1 MWSGWPTKNL
11 PHYFVKF
18 CCNRHLCTY
27 EGVYPRPKTFLSNV
41 YPHQRDIHSFFKFI
55 WKQLDSISCFLD
67 IKLVSTVQ
75 TGSFSFDLLKKQKIG
90 RQPGKGF
97 LHKISGKGFL
107 DKITGKE
114 KWNKIKRS
122 CSTSW
127 YTSDLHATHLK
138 CNLQCLTF
146 DNVSIWRVNITWS
159 NVLFWL
165 TFFQNLIYFCNA
177 ID

>member
-1 MWSGWPTKNL
+1 MKSWCGLVDQQKNL

-97 LHKISGKGFL
+97 LHKITGKGFL
-107 DKITGKE
+107 DKISGKE
-114 KWNKIKRS
+114 NETKLSGRVPHLDTRLTCMQHIWNVI
-122 CSTSW
+122 CNVW
-127 YTSDLHATHLK
+127 HL
-138 CNLQCLTF
+138 TMF
-146 DNVSIWRVNITWS
+146 P
-159 NVLFWL
+159 FEG
-165 TFFQNLIYFCNA
+165 
-177 ID
+177 